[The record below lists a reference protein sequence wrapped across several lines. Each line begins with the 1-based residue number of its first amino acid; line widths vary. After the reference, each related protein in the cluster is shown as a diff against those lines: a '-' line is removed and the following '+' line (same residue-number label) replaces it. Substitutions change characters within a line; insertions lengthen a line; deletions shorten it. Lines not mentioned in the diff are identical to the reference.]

1 MSKFS
6 KFIKDIVL
14 PDVVDKERRKKI
26 LSEGI
31 IETWQS
37 EEQERK
43 AKEAKEIAKETYKK
57 ARSSKDDKEHSH
69 PTEHD
74 ESDDLE
80 MVKAIIEKEKEK
92 MRQKKNKV

>member
-37 EEQERK
+37 EEQECK

>member
-1 MSKFS
+1 MSRFS

-14 PDVVDKERRKKI
+14 PEVVDKERRKKI

-43 AKEAKEIAKETYKK
+43 AKEAGEIAKKTYKK
-57 ARSSKDDKEHSH
+57 ARSSKDKE
-69 PTEHD
+69 E
-74 ESDDLE
+74 
-80 MVKAIIEKEKEK
+80 
-92 MRQKKNKV
+92 